1 MKSMRSNSVVQIGK
15 PMSAIPVCVALFI
28 GSLFAPV
35 YGQAPGGFVAGAIH
49 DSSDGKPVP
58 DARINAYNVDTAMNR
73 VTVTDSGGRFQFAGL
88 DPGKYEVAVTKD
100 GFRKAAAQVEVAAR
114 HSAQVDFVLQTAD
127 AGSAPTDREKLL
139 LDRLER

>member
-49 DSSDGKPVP
+49 VSASIRRPNAATSLRTSS
-58 DARINAYNVDTAMNR
+58 ATR
-73 VTVTDSGGRFQFAGL
+73 RFAL
-88 DPGKYEVAVTKD
+88 SGKY
-100 GFRKAAAQVEVAAR
+100 AA
-114 HSAQVDFVLQTAD
+114 T
-127 AGSAPTDREKLL
+127 
-139 LDRLER
+139 